1 MYLTNQVMIFFNKAG
16 DTILIEEFYVVDS
29 DNISVSEVQ
38 QDYIIGMS
46 GLKSW

>member
-1 MYLTNQVMIFFNKAG
+1 MIFFNKAG